1 MAAPPPTRSSAPSA
15 AGAASS
21 PPPNLCQS
29 RWRCSHCT
37 EEQPGV
43 TLSLSLGHCCGR
55 RTVVC
60 TAQLRDDRTRRALRA
75 PPHTEIRRCTAPDA
89 HAAVGARSRSAR
101 KRPQTLPR
109 TTASRNPLPRS
120 RLSMTSLQ
128 ECLTPHT
135 HAPAHDGNVPWIS
148 RSPNAG
154 HDRVAVS
161 FPSLDD
167 KEHSCRRIKAM
178 MFPATLPSF
187 ARLAAT
193 LDVNH
198 HP

>member
-120 RLSMTSLQ
+120 RQSMISLQ
-128 ECLTPHT
+128 KCLTPHT
-135 HAPAHDGNVPWIS
+135 HAPAHHGLVAPAACQHMTETCRGYPGLPTQAMTALRSASHLWTIRNTPADAS
-148 RSPNAG
+148 RP
-154 HDRVAVS
+154 
-161 FPSLDD
+161 
-167 KEHSCRRIKAM
+167 
-178 MFPATLPSF
+178 
-187 ARLAAT
+187 
-193 LDVNH
+193 
-198 HP
+198 